1 MAASVGRASGHE
13 AGAGFGRGTFSTLLQ
28 QLVNFNEAQEQEI
41 FRLRREVAAR
51 TSHPAEDPTDSEE
64 VPFERLK
71 LDEVKVGGARD
82 SRGSYGSWSR
92 ALDEFGDAK
101 SPGDVKQL
109 SLRDC
114 WRANLQRGTRLVE
127 EKRDEAVRVAR
138 KHHAS
143 IYMEETAGDRK
154 GYKCILRPNDP
165 IRVTWDLL
173 GMFLLFYD
181 ICTIPLAAFDP
192 DPHWFT
198 TTMDWTTQI
207 FWTCDIVMSL
217 ITGYVHEGGI
227 IVDPVKI
234 LKNYLRTWFVL
245 DLAVCGPDWISTFV
259 EIYSTDFTNDPGGVN
274 RLLRSLRV
282 VRTVRLL
289 RLVKLKRILATI
301 KDRITS
307 EAVFILLNIC
317 KLIGL
322 LLLVNHFI
330 AAAWY
335 LVGSIVWSTNWLDVY
350 SMRKEQ
356 AGLGYRYSTSLH
368 WSLTQFTP
376 ASMDVHPQNVWERY
390 FAIMVL
396 IAGLVLFSSFISS
409 ITGSMSQLR
418 NMKADKS
425 KQFWLLRRYLKQQ
438 KVPRDLCFRVLRYI
452 EYAMN
457 NVDDRVPEGRITILN
472 SLTEQL
478 RNELKFFTHFR
489 DLISHPLFGH
499 IRRLSEA
506 ILNRMSG
513 RVLRETE
520 LAAGDKLFSLVDAS
534 TEMFFIQQGHI
545 QYTLSRRSETPWK
558 EDSHRK
564 TLQSFQSFQTIEMPD
579 QTLVLDKD
587 DYLCEV
593 SLWSHWVHLGLAQ
606 AVTEATII
614 SVQAHAFGDLV
625 IKDADLGEL
634 VTLYAQRYV
643 DQQAELDWIE
653 VSSEAAKEFTRSF
666 FLGPAVT

>member
-1 MAASVGRASGHE
+1 MRRADAEPKS
-13 AGAGFGRGTFSTLLQ
+13 FTWLLQ
-28 QLVNFNEAQEQEI
+28 QLAHVGEAQEREI
-41 FRLRREVAAR
+41 VKLRSKLRHLSQT
-51 TSHPAEDPTDSEE
+51 TSGIEE
-64 VPFERLK
+64 VGTS
-71 LDEVKVGGARD
+71 DVKDDG
-82 SRGSYGSWSR
+82 SERGSNEEEIPKERINQEVLEKEPRKVRLPSSR
-92 ALDEFGDAK
+92 KHAHV
-101 SPGDVKQL
+101 SSL
-109 SLRDC
+109 SLRDM
-114 WRANLQRGTRLVE
+114 WLSSSQRPTRMVE
-127 EKRDEAVRVAR
+127 EMREETMRVAH

-143 IYMEETAGDRK
+143 QYFLEENALEKQTRGF
-154 GYKCILRPNDP
+154 ILRPNDP
-165 IRVTWDLL
+165 LRVAWDLI
-173 GMFLLFYD
+173 GMLLLFYD

-207 FWTCDIVMSL
+207 FWTLDILMSL
-217 ITGYVHEGGI
+217 ITGYVSEGA
-227 IVDPVKI
+227 IVTSPWRI
-234 LKNYLRTWFVL
+234 FKNYMRTWFIL
-245 DLAVCGPDWISTFV
+245 DLAVCGPDWVSTFV
-259 EIYSTDFTNDPGGVN
+259 EIYSTDFTSDPGGVN

-317 KLIGL
+317 KLILL

-330 AAAWY
+330 AATWY
-335 LVGSIVWSTNWLDVY
+335 LVGTVFEETHNWVDEY
-350 SMRKEQ
+350 KMRKDQ

-438 KVPRDLCFRVLRYI
+438 KVPRDLCFRVMRYI
-452 EYAMN
+452 EYALKT
-457 NVDDRVPEGRITILN
+457 VDERVPEERITILT
-472 SLTEQL
+472 SLTDQL

-489 DLISHPLFGH
+489 CLVAHPMFCY
-499 IRRLSEA
+499 IRKMSEA

-513 RVLRETE
+513 RVLHTKE
-520 LAAGDKLFSLVDAS
+520 LAAADPLFSLVDAAS
-534 TEMFFIQQGHI
+534 EMFFIQQGNIH
-545 QYTLSRRSETPWK
+545 YGLVPDRSRNEFSSDWETASV
-558 EDSHRK
+558 DSLH
-564 TLQSFQSFQTIEMPD
+564 SFHSIPITD
-579 QTLVLDKD
+579 ASTVLEQD

-593 SLWSHWVHLGLAQ
+593 AIWCNWAHVGVAQ
-606 AVTEATII
+606 AMDETTVIGI
-614 SVQAHAFGDLV
+614 DVKSFCDLTL
-625 IKDADLGEL
+625 KDADLSEIA
-634 VTLYAQRYV
+634 TLYSRRFV
-643 DQQAELDWIE
+643 EKMSEDPTWVE
-653 VSSEAAKEFTRSF
+653 VSHEDAKRLTSQF
-666 FLGPAVT
+666 FLGREP

>member
-1 MAASVGRASGHE
+1 MASVGRASAYG
-13 AGAGFGRGTFSTLLQ
+13 GTFSTLLQ
-28 QLVNFNEAQEQEI
+28 QLANLNDAQEQEI
-41 FRLRREVAAR
+41 LRLRREVAALHER
-51 TSHPAEDPTDSEE
+51 APAEDPTGGEE
-64 VPFERLK
+64 VPEERLK
-71 LDEVKVGGARD
+71 LEGQVKGARD
-82 SRGSYGSWSR
+82 SRGSCLST
-92 ALDEFGDAK
+92 DELGEAN
-101 SPGDVKQL
+101 SGDVKQL
-109 SLRDC
+109 SLRDS
-114 WRANLQRGTRLVE
+114 WRANLQRATRLVE

-143 IYMEETAGDRK
+143 VYMEETSGDRK

-165 IRVTWDLL
+165 IRVTWDVT

-207 FWTCDIVMSL
+207 FWTLDIFMSL

-282 VRTVRLL
+282 VRTIRLL

-307 EAVFILLNIC
+307 EAVFILLNIGR
-317 KLIGL
+317 LIGL

-330 AAAWY
+330 ASAWY
-335 LVGSIVWSTNWLDVY
+335 LLGSIVSNNWVDAF

-356 AGLGYRYSTSLH
+356 ASLGYRYSTSLH

-376 ASMDVHPQNVWERY
+376 ASMDVQPQNVFER
-390 FAIMVL
+390 FFSIMVL

-457 NVDDRVPEGRITILN
+457 NVDDRVPEGRINILN

-489 DLISHPLFGH
+489 DLVSHPLFGH
-499 IRRLSEA
+499 IRRVSEA

-520 LAAGDKLFSLVDAS
+520 LAAGDKLFSQLDAS
-534 TEMFFIQQGHI
+534 TEMFFILKGHI
-545 QYTLSRRSETPWK
+545 QYTLEKRSDTPWN

-564 TLQSFQSFQTIEMPD
+564 SLESLQTFQTFEMPY
-579 QTLVLDKD
+579 QTVVLDKD

-606 AVTEATII
+606 ALSEATII
-614 SVQAHAFGDLV
+614 SVETHAFGDLV
-625 IKDADLGEL
+625 IKDADLGEF
-634 VTLYAQRYV
+634 VTLYAQRFV
-643 DQQAELDWIE
+643 EHHAELDWIE
-653 VSSEAAKEFTRSF
+653 VSSEEAKEFTRSF
-666 FLGPAVT
+666 FLGPAAT